1 MDTTNLRQVEGG
13 TIIKQADSSS
23 VLSFI
28 LQDAKGRE
36 VKLDGQ
42 SAEVALY
49 TNHGKFWETST
60 KVKGAE
66 VSFSLPGNL
75 AVDDYLL
82 DISVAGY
89 VFPSDRDLIIR
100 VTQGFKNL
108 PDKETAE
115 GYKKTIEEITA
126 DVQKQSNASLANN
139 IKAITGKKNEFT
151 TYVDNKSVESLN
163 QIKKQEASAIKN
175 IDDKSK
181 DISNSILENF
191 KDGLSENLDNY
202 HSKDKTYTHIAYAN
216 SSDGAKDFTKSNSNR
231 DYIGIYSITG
241 KLVQGDGENLL
252 KVYSHH
258 GNVGY
263 NDKST
268 TSAIAPIKKGETY
281 TISYTVTNTNR
292 FGFYQDTL
300 SNGFFANRINT
311 EDKNYKVTKIGD
323 KIVETFTANIDG
335 YVIIYL
341 SNKDNN
347 AREPSLKI
355 EKGSQATVYSIPV
368 EWALKGPINP
378 EEYTWA
384 PYNLLVQ
391 NKVDKEVGKGLSD
404 NNFSNSYKSKLD
416 NLDKDIDKRLEP
428 KADKTKVDEEVQKLK
443 DLIYDSETKYQDDMI
458 YILDP
463 YIEAGE
469 VKFRPKEIGKLLEND
484 FLKVPVNADKMRF
497 KVNSSSQGIILLYSL
512 ADKDLQYA
520 IHVYPNIKDYEIDF
534 GKTVNEELIFT
545 SVTMPE
551 DKVSVIREEGFS
563 GN

>member
-1 MDTTNLRQVEGG
+1 MLNTTRLQQTHGGRQ
-13 TIIKQADSSS
+13 IKQADQSST
-23 VLSFI
+23 LSFI
-28 LQDAKGRE
+28 LQDANGKE
-36 VKLDGQ
+36 INLNGQ
-42 SAEVALY
+42 TAQIALY
-49 TNHGKFWETST
+49 TDEGKFWETST

-126 DVQKQSNASLANN
+126 DVQKRSNASLANN

-216 SSDGAKDFTKSNSNR
+216 SSDGAKDFTKSDTNR
-231 DYIGIYSITG
+231 DYIGVYSITG
-241 KLVQGDGENLL
+241 KLVQGDGENLIL
-252 KVYSHH
+252 AYSHH
-258 GNVGY
+258 SNYRYHEGVFA
-263 NDKST
+263 
-268 TSAIAPIKKGETY
+268 SALAPIKKGETY
-281 TISYTVTNTNR
+281 TVSYTVTNSNR
-292 FGFYQDTL
+292 FGLYQDTL
-300 SNGFFANRINT
+300 KNGLFADRVNK
-311 EDKNYKVTKIGD
+311 EDKTVIATKIGD

-341 SNKDNN
+341 ENGNGN

-355 EKGSQATVYSIPV
+355 EKGQQATGYSIPV

-384 PYNLLVQ
+384 PYNLLVK

-404 NNFSNSYKSKLD
+404 NNYSN
-416 NLDKDIDKRLEP
+416 
-428 KADKTKVDEEVQKLK
+428 ADKKKVDQLDDYFNSSMYKVRRFTDVYGKETLPDTPDTYQKLK
-443 DLIYDSETKYQDDMI
+443 PGFYFVNPDSIENQPTNWGFLRVLKYSDQFSLIWEMQESGGVYRKSGRLTKM
-458 YILDP
+458 
-463 YIEAGE
+463 
-469 VKFRPKEIGKLLEND
+469 
-484 FLKVPVNADKMRF
+484 
-497 KVNSSSQGIILLYSL
+497 SQW
-512 ADKDLQYA
+512 
-520 IHVYPNIKDYEIDF
+520 
-534 GKTVNEELIFT
+534 ELIN
-545 SVTMPE
+545 
-551 DKVSVIREEGFS
+551 K
-563 GN
+563 

>member
-13 TIIKQADSSS
+13 TIIKQADRSS

-75 AVDDYLL
+75 AIDDYLL

-216 SSDGAKDFTKSNSNR
+216 SSDGAKDFTKSDANR
-231 DYIGIYSITG
+231 NYIGIYSITG
-241 KLVQGDGENLL
+241 KLVQGENENLL
-252 KVYSHH
+252 LAYSHH
-258 GNVGY
+258 SNYRYHEGIFA
-263 NDKST
+263 
-268 TSAIAPIKKGETY
+268 SALAPIKKGETY
-281 TISYTVTNTNR
+281 TVSYTVTNTNR
-292 FGFYQDTL
+292 FGIYQDTL
-300 SNGFFANRINT
+300 KNGLFADRVNK
-311 EDKNYKVTKIGD
+311 EDTNIIQTKIGD

-341 SNKDNN
+341 ENGNGN

-355 EKGSQATVYSIPV
+355 EKGSQATGYSIPV

-378 EEYTWA
+378 EEYTWT
-384 PYNLLVQ
+384 PYNVLVK

-404 NNFSNSYKSKLD
+404 NNYAN
-416 NLDKDIDKRLEP
+416 
-428 KADKTKVDEEVQKLK
+428 ADKKKVDQLDDYFNSSMYKVRRFTDVYGKEILPDTPDTYQKLK
-443 DLIYDSETKYQDDMI
+443 PGFYFVSQNN
-458 YILDP
+458 
-463 YIEAGE
+463 
-469 VKFRPKEIGKLLEND
+469 LENQPSSYG
-484 FLKVPVNADKMRF
+484 FLRVIKFSTEFSLIWETQNTGPVYRK
-497 KVNSSSQGIILLYSL
+497 
-512 ADKDLQYA
+512 
-520 IHVYPNIKDYEIDF
+520 
-534 GKTVNEELIFT
+534 
-545 SVTMPE
+545 
-551 DKVSVIREEGFS
+551 S
-563 GN
+563 GNSNKISDWKMIKELN